1 MHPQII
7 FYNYSVTKYN
17 QVQIMKKRAYQD
29 GCAVA
34 HALDL
39 IGDRWAMPIMRELML
54 GPKRFTDL
62 RASLPGISAN
72 VLTQR
77 LEELE
82 AASVLI
88 RRRLPPPAASQIYE
102 LTDWGRESEILFQVL
117 GRWACRSPTMEPGMP
132 MSSVSVILSMR
143 TMINR
148 SRIGDMNATIGLRF
162 GEEAFRLVLKDGDF
176 SADRGEAAEADV
188 IISGDQNALA
198 AVIYGGMPFQ
208 DVAGALAVEG
218 DRALAERFVR
228 LFPLPPKAPATY
240 VAS

>member
-1 MHPQII
+1 
-7 FYNYSVTKYN
+7 
-17 QVQIMKKRAYQD
+17 MKKRAYQD

-82 AASVLI
+82 AASVLV

-117 GRWACRSPTMEPGMP
+117 GRWACRSPTMQPGMP
-132 MSSVSVILSMR
+132 MSNVSVVLSMR
-143 TMINR
+143 TMIDR
-148 SRIGDMNATIGLRF
+148 SRIGDLDATIGFRF
-162 GEEAFRLVLKDGDF
+162 GEEEFRAVLKDGDF
-176 SADRGEAAEADV
+176 TIDRGPAEGADV

-198 AVIYGGMPFQ
+198 AVVYGGQNFDDMSP
-208 DVAGALAVEG
+208 ALKVEG
-218 DRALAERFVR
+218 DPALAERFVQ
-228 LFPLPPKAPATY
+228 LFPLPPRAPSTY
-240 VAS
+240 IAA

>member
-1 MHPQII
+1 
-7 FYNYSVTKYN
+7 
-17 QVQIMKKRAYQD
+17 MKKRAYQD

-39 IGDRWAMPIMRELML
+39 VGDRWAMPIMRELML

-102 LTDWGRESEILFQVL
+102 LTQWGRESEILFQVL
-117 GRWACRSPTMEPGMP
+117 GRWACRSPTMQPGQP
-132 MSSVSVILSMR
+132 MSNVSVVLSMR
-143 TMINR
+143 TMIDR
-148 SRIGDMNATIGLRF
+148 SRIGDLNATIGFRF
-162 GEEAFRLVLKDGDF
+162 GEEEFRALLKDGDF
-176 SADRGEAAEADV
+176 TIDRGSAQDADV
-188 IISGDQNALA
+188 LFSGDQNALA
-198 AVIYGGMPFQ
+198 AVVYGGASFK
-208 DVAGALAVEG
+208 DVADALQVEG
-218 DRALAERFVR
+218 DPALAERFVR
-228 LFPLPPKAPATY
+228 LFPLPAKAPATY
-240 VAS
+240 PSA

>member
-1 MHPQII
+1 
-7 FYNYSVTKYN
+7 
-17 QVQIMKKRAYQD
+17 MKKRAYLD

-39 IGDRWAMPIMRELML
+39 VGDRWAMPIMRELML

-117 GRWACRSPTMEPGMP
+117 GRWACRSPTMQPGQP
-132 MSSVSVILSMR
+132 MSSGSAILSMR
-143 TMINR
+143 TMIDR
-148 SRIGDMNATIGLRF
+148 SRIGDLDASIGFRF
-162 GEEAFRLVLKDGDF
+162 GEEEFRALLKDGDF
-176 SADRGEAAEADV
+176 TIDRGSAQGADT
-188 IISGDQNALA
+188 IFSGDQNALV
-198 AVIYGGMPFQ
+198 AVIYGGQRFD
-208 DVAGALAVEG
+208 DVAGALQVEG
-218 DRALAERFVR
+218 DRVLADRFVR
-228 LFPLPPKAPATY
+228 LFPLPPKAPATFP
-240 VAS
+240 AEQQG

>member
-1 MHPQII
+1 
-7 FYNYSVTKYN
+7 
-17 QVQIMKKRAYQD
+17 MKKRAYQD

-82 AASVLI
+82 AASVLV

-117 GRWACRSPTMEPGMP
+117 GRWACRSPTMQPGMP
-132 MSSVSVILSMR
+132 MSNVSVVLSMR
-143 TMINR
+143 TMIDR
-148 SRIGDMNATIGLRF
+148 GRIGDLDATIGFRF
-162 GEEAFRLVLKDGDF
+162 GEEEFRAFLKDGDF
-176 SADRGEAAEADV
+176 TIDRGPAEGADA

-198 AVIYGGMPFQ
+198 AVVYGGQQFDDM
-208 DVAGALAVEG
+208 GSALQVEG
-218 DRALAERFVR
+218 DCALAKRFVS
-228 LFPLPPKAPATY
+228 LFPLPPKAPSTY
-240 VAS
+240 VAT

>member
-1 MHPQII
+1 
-7 FYNYSVTKYN
+7 
-17 QVQIMKKRAYQD
+17 MKKRAYLD
-29 GCAVA
+29 GCATA

-77 LEELE
+77 LEQLE

-102 LTDWGRESEILFQVL
+102 LTEWGRESEILFQVL
-117 GRWACRSPTMEPGMP
+117 GRWACRSPTMQAGQP
-132 MSSVSVILSMR
+132 MSNVSVILSMR
-143 TMINR
+143 TMIDR
-148 SRIGDMNATIGLRF
+148 SRIGDLNATIGLRF
-162 GEEAFRLVLKDGDF
+162 GEEEFRAILRDGDF
-176 SADRGEAAEADV
+176 TVDRAPADGADV
-188 IISGDQNALA
+188 LISGDPNALV
-198 AVIYGGMPFQ
+198 AVAYGGAAFD
-208 DVAGALAVEG
+208 DVAGALQIVG

-228 LFPLPPKAPATY
+228 MFPLPAKAPATCTP
-240 VAS
+240 VP

>member
-1 MHPQII
+1 
-7 FYNYSVTKYN
+7 
-17 QVQIMKKRAYQD
+17 MKKRAYQD

-82 AASVLI
+82 AASVLV

-132 MSSVSVILSMR
+132 MSNVSVILSMR
-143 TMINR
+143 TMIDR
-148 SRIGDMNATIGLRF
+148 SRIGDLDATIGMRF
-162 GEEAFRLVLKDGDF
+162 GEEEFLGILKDGDF
-176 SADRGEAAEADV
+176 TIGRGEAAGADA
-188 IISGDQNALA
+188 IFSGDQNALA
-198 AVIYGGMPFQ
+198 AVVYGGAGFD
-208 DVAGALAVEG
+208 DVTGALLVEG
-218 DRALAERFVR
+218 DRALAERFVG
-228 LFPLPPKAPATY
+228 LFPLPPRAPST
-240 VAS
+240 VTPAS

>member
-1 MHPQII
+1 
-7 FYNYSVTKYN
+7 
-17 QVQIMKKRAYQD
+17 MKKRAYQD

-34 HALDL
+34 HALDI

-82 AASVLI
+82 AASILV

-117 GRWACRSPTMEPGMP
+117 GRWACRSPTMQPGQP

-143 TMINR
+143 TMIDR
-148 SRIGDMNATIGLRF
+148 SRIGDLTATIGLRF
-162 GEEAFRLVLKDGDF
+162 GEEEFLATIRDGDF
-176 SADRGEAAEADV
+176 TIDRGEAAGADV
-188 IISGDQNALA
+188 IFLGDQNALA
-198 AVIYGGMPFQ
+198 AVVYGGQRFK
-208 DVAGALAVEG
+208 DIASALRVEG
-218 DRALAERFVR
+218 DQAMADRFVG
-228 LFPLPPKAPATY
+228 LFPLPPKAPST
-240 VAS
+240 VNPEPSPS

>member
-1 MHPQII
+1 
-7 FYNYSVTKYN
+7 
-17 QVQIMKKRAYQD
+17 MKKRAYQD

-82 AASVLI
+82 AASVLV

-102 LTDWGRESEILFQVL
+102 LTDWGHESEILFQVL
-117 GRWACRSPTMEPGMP
+117 GRWACRSPTMQPGMP
-132 MSSVSVILSMR
+132 MSNVSVILSMR
-143 TMINR
+143 TMIDR
-148 SRIGDMNATIGLRF
+148 SRIGDFDATIGLRF
-162 GEEAFRLVLKDGDF
+162 GEEEFRIEVKNSDF
-176 SADRGEAAEADV
+176 SADRGDADGADV
-188 IISGDQNALA
+188 IFSGDQNALA
-198 AVIYGGMPFQ
+198 AVIYGGVPFA
-208 DVAGALAVEG
+208 DVAGALKVEG
-218 DRALAERFVR
+218 DPHVAERFVG
-228 LFPLPPKAPATY
+228 LFPLPPKAPST
-240 VAS
+240 VSVSG

>member
-1 MHPQII
+1 
-7 FYNYSVTKYN
+7 V
-17 QVQIMKKRAYQD
+17 KKRAYQD

-82 AASVLI
+82 AASVLV

-117 GRWACRSPTMEPGMP
+117 GRWACRSPTMQPGMP
-132 MSSVSVILSMR
+132 MSNVSVVLSMR
-143 TMINR
+143 TMIDR
-148 SRIGDMNATIGLRF
+148 SRIGDLDATIGFRF
-162 GEEAFRLVLKDGDF
+162 GEEEFRAVLKDGDF
-176 SADRGEAAEADV
+176 TIDRGPAEGADV
-188 IISGDQNALA
+188 IIRGDQNALA
-198 AVIYGGMPFQ
+198 AVVYGGQSFDDMSP
-208 DVAGALAVEG
+208 ALKVEG
-218 DRALAERFVR
+218 DPALAERFVQ
-228 LFPLPPKAPATY
+228 LFPLPPRAPSTY
-240 VAS
+240 IAA

>member
-1 MHPQII
+1 
-7 FYNYSVTKYN
+7 V
-17 QVQIMKKRAYQD
+17 KKRAYQD

-39 IGDRWAMPIMRELML
+39 IGDRWAMPIMRELIL

-82 AASVLI
+82 AASILI

-102 LTDWGRESEILFQVL
+102 LTDWGRESEIVFQVL

-132 MSSVSVILSMR
+132 MSHVSVILSMR
-143 TMINR
+143 TMIDR
-148 SRIGDMNATIGLRF
+148 SRIGDMDATIGLRF
-162 GEEAFRLVLKDGDF
+162 GEEEFRLTLKDGDF
-176 SADRGEAAEADV
+176 SADRGEAAGTDV
-188 IISGDQNALA
+188 VLTGDQNALV
-198 AVIYGGMPFQ
+198 AVLYGGVPF
-208 DVAGALAVEG
+208 DAVAEALRIEG
-218 DRALAERFVR
+218 DRSVAERFAR
-228 LFPLPPKAPATY
+228 LFPLPPKAPSTAMPR
-240 VAS
+240 S

>member
-1 MHPQII
+1 
-7 FYNYSVTKYN
+7 
-17 QVQIMKKRAYQD
+17 MKKRAYQD

-39 IGDRWAMPIMRELML
+39 VGDRWAMPIMRELML

-102 LTDWGRESEILFQVL
+102 LTQWGRESEILFQVL
-117 GRWACRSPTMEPGMP
+117 GRWACRSPTMQPGQP
-132 MSSVSVILSMR
+132 MSNVSVVLSMR
-143 TMINR
+143 TMIDR
-148 SRIGDMNATIGLRF
+148 SRIGDLDAVIGFRF
-162 GEEAFRLVLKDGDF
+162 GEEEFRALLKDGDF
-176 SADRGEAAEADV
+176 TIDRGSAQDADV
-188 IISGDQNALA
+188 LFNGDQNALA
-198 AVIYGGMPFQ
+198 AVVYGATSFN
-208 DVAGALAVEG
+208 DVAAALQIQG
-218 DRALAERFVR
+218 DHALAERFVR
-228 LFPLPPKAPATY
+228 LFPLPAKAPATHPS
-240 VAS
+240 A

>member
-1 MHPQII
+1 
-7 FYNYSVTKYN
+7 
-17 QVQIMKKRAYQD
+17 MKKRAYQD

-132 MSSVSVILSMR
+132 MSHVSVILSMR
-143 TMINR
+143 TMIDRN
-148 SRIGDMNATIGLRF
+148 RIGDMDATIGLRF
-162 GEEAFRLVLKDGDF
+162 GEEEFRLIVKDGDF
-176 SADRGEAAEADV
+176 SADRGDAAGADV
-188 IISGDQNALA
+188 ILTGDQNALV
-198 AVIYGGMPFQ
+198 AVLYGGVPF
-208 DVAGALAVEG
+208 DAVAEVLRIEG
-218 DRALAERFVR
+218 DRGVAERFVR
-228 LFPLPPKAPATY
+228 LFPLPPKAPST
-240 VAS
+240 VAPAS